1 MIFALDFDGTYTAD
15 PELWDQ
21 WVRLCRKRGHRV
33 YVVTMRYPSE
43 SVPDELAESVDRVIY
58 TGRRAKKQLLDARG
72 ISIDIWIDDRPEFLF
87 EDAAP

>member
-21 WVRLCRKRGHRV
+21 WVRLCRRRGHRV

-43 SVPDELAESVDRVIY
+43 AVPDELAELVDRVIY
-58 TGRRAKKQLLDARG
+58 TGRRAKKQLLDSRG
-72 ISIDIWIDDRPEFLF
+72 ILIDIWIDDRPEFLF